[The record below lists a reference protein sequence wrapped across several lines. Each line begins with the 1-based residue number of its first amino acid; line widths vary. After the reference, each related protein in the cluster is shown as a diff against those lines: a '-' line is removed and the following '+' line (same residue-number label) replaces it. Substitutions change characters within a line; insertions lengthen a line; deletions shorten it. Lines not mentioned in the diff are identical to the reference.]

1 MKAKLNE
8 FLDKM
13 QMPLMILMLTFIPLY
28 MIFAVMLHKHKEEL
42 KEHREFRLENFHCR
56 NSKNSK

>member
-1 MKAKLNE
+1 MKAKLND

-13 QMPLMILMLTFIPLY
+13 HTPAIILMLFFLVLFL
-28 MIFAVMLHKHKEEL
+28 MFARMLHKDKEEL
-42 KEHREFRLENFHCR
+42 KEHREFRSENFHCR

>member
-13 QMPLMILMLTFIPLY
+13 QMPVMILMLCFLPLFL
-28 MIFAVMLHKHKEEL
+28 IFAGMLYKHKEEL
-42 KEHREFRLENFHCR
+42 KEYREFRLENFHCR
-56 NSKNSK
+56 SSKNLK

>member
-1 MKAKLNE
+1 MKAKINE

-13 QMPLMILMLTFIPLY
+13 HTPVIILMLFFLVLFL
-28 MIFAVMLHKHKEEL
+28 MFARMLHEDKEKL
-42 KEHREFRLENFHCR
+42 KEHREFRLENFHFR